1 MLENLF
7 DAILQMSFYGT
18 LAGFC
23 AAILCLLLRYL
34 PCSRRVGFLLWAVV
48 ALRLVCPFTVP
59 VLQSDTNASGNAD
72 GGSIETWTIG
82 IEPGSSALDLKGNH
96 LVESGGT
103 EYGILAERIGDRMQ
117 ERRVDH
123 ASVGRVPAGDTDENQ
138 KKDPDF
144 LQRLYFDYAA
154 IYQEGWEWMQDLK
167 PYLAM
172 LWLVGV
178 LVFWGFGI
186 WDAYRLHKRLR
197 FAMKI
202 ADGVYEVDTIR
213 SSCVAGIRRP
223 RIYLMSGLNERQRE
237 YILCHEQEHIRHRD
251 YIWKPLAYAIV
262 GLHWFNIPLWA
273 LYEMFQN
280 EMERYC
286 DERVIAKLGRKK
298 KEDYCEVLL
307 QMAVRRSRFALSPLA
322 FGENRGKNDM
332 KDRIGQ
338 ILNHKKH
345 SRMIQAGVFAV
356 SLGVGT
362 LLLSGGEVLG
372 AQTETEIE
380 QPVTEYPL
388 KELAK
393 TLYELRNPY
402 VGDASANGAL
412 LEALRVYLPDTEITQ
427 EIEAEEE
434 PYRLILNMKEGPD
447 MEDQTS
453 LYQYGELNKAAAVLL
468 ALIDNVDEVV
478 FSYPTEDEEKNSVQ
492 INEAYDAE
500 WVTECYDGLA
510 VKDYAQSEEKV
521 LELLKALD
529 WPLYFDEAGNAL
541 TAEMTAEEGE
551 TMNVLVDGN
560 SFSAIGGADGPTSI
574 FIAGKQKDVEQS
586 GYCIR
591 DTECERTGE
600 HHHEEYHR
608 NHRSVGSGD

>member
-1 MLENLF
+1 
-7 DAILQMSFYGT
+7 
-18 LAGFC
+18 
-23 AAILCLLLRYL
+23 
-34 PCSRRVGFLLWAVV
+34 
-48 ALRLVCPFTVP
+48 
-59 VLQSDTNASGNAD
+59 
-72 GGSIETWTIG
+72 
-82 IEPGSSALDLKGNH
+82 
-96 LVESGGT
+96 
-103 EYGILAERIGDRMQ
+103 
-117 ERRVDH
+117 
-123 ASVGRVPAGDTDENQ
+123 
-138 KKDPDF
+138 
-144 LQRLYFDYAA
+144 
-154 IYQEGWEWMQDLK
+154 
-167 PYLAM
+167 
-172 LWLVGV
+172 
-178 LVFWGFGI
+178 
-186 WDAYRLHKRLR
+186 
-197 FAMKI
+197 
-202 ADGVYEVDTIR
+202 
-213 SSCVAGIRRP
+213 
-223 RIYLMSGLNERQRE
+223 
-237 YILCHEQEHIRHRD
+237 
-251 YIWKPLAYAIV
+251 
-262 GLHWFNIPLWA
+262 
-273 LYEMFQN
+273 
-280 EMERYC
+280 MERYC

-307 QMAVRRSRFALSPLA
+307 QMAVLRSRFALSPLA

-338 ILNHKKH
+338 ILNQKKH
-345 SRMIQAGVFAV
+345 SRMIQAGVLAV
-356 SLGVGT
+356 SLGIGT

-380 QPVTEYPL
+380 TQVTEYPL
-388 KELAK
+388 EELAK

-447 MEDQTS
+447 MEEQTS

-500 WVTECYDGLA
+500 WVTECYDGIA

-541 TAEMTAEEGE
+541 TAEMTAKEGE
-551 TMNVLVDGN
+551 TMNVLVEGN

-574 FIAGKQKDVEQS
+574 FIAGQRKAADDDEAETDTEAEAAARVADKEAGEAARDAAAMNAAARAADKEAGEAARAVAEINAAEKS
-586 GYCIR
+586 GYCVR
-591 DTECERTGE
+591 DTECGRIGE